1 MTSPWGA
8 LDAATGKKNLYLTEA
23 ARDGVNA
30 AFSPHYHDA
39 LQALIDAGM
48 DDTTGYFGSCPKNTL
63 APVLQTA
70 FNSRG
75 KTVTDYLNKQLAE
88 TEAFVKTANDA
99 ANALQNHE
107 NG

>member
-1 MTSPWGA
+1 MTSPWSA
-8 LDAATGKKNLYLTEA
+8 LDAATGQKNLYLTDG

-30 AFSPHYHDA
+30 ALPHYQAA

-63 APVLQTA
+63 APILQTA

-99 ANALQNHE
+99 ANALQNHDK
-107 NG
+107 G

>member
-1 MTSPWGA
+1 MSSPWSA
-8 LDAATGKKNLYLTEA
+8 LDAATGKKNLYLTEDA
-23 ARDGVNA
+23 NTKIKS
-30 AFSPHYHDA
+30 AFTPYEAA

-75 KTVTDYLNKQLAE
+75 KTVTDYVNKQLSE

-99 ANALQNHE
+99 ASALKNHE

>member
-1 MTSPWGA
+1 MTSPWSA
-8 LDAATGKKNLYLTEA
+8 LDAATGKKGLYLNDD
-23 ARDGVNA
+23 ARKKINT
-30 AFSPHYHDA
+30 AFTPYHDA
-39 LQALIDAGM
+39 LQALITDAM
-48 DDTTGYFGSCPKNTL
+48 DDTTGYFGANPKNTL
-63 APVLQTA
+63 APILEQA

-75 KTVTDYLNKQLAE
+75 KTVTDYLNKQLTE

>member
-1 MTSPWGA
+1 MTSPWSA
-8 LDAATGKKNLYLTEA
+8 LDAATGKKNLYLTDD
-23 ARDGVNA
+23 ARKGVNT
-30 AFSPHYHDA
+30 AFTPYQKA
-39 LQALIDAGM
+39 LQALLDAGM

-70 FNSRG
+70 FNARG
-75 KTVTDYLNKQLAE
+75 KTVTDYLNKQLSE
-88 TEAFVKTANDA
+88 TDAFVKTANDA

>member
-1 MTSPWGA
+1 MTSPWSS
-8 LDAATGKKNLYLTEA
+8 LDAATGKKNLYLTDG
-23 ARDGVNA
+23 ARDGVNT
-30 AFSPHYHDA
+30 AFTPYHSA